1 MGELVRKVIVVT
13 DSASTVPE
21 ALKQELGIRVV
32 PILLHLAGHTYRDGV
47 DLTPDQFYRLLR
59 NSTELPSTSAPSVGG
74 FLRVYAAAAQDAAG
88 VVGIHLPPDLSA
100 TYGLAVMASELV
112 EGSPIRIVDSRSAA
126 MGQGLV
132 VLEAARAAATG
143 ADLETVVSRAEDVA
157 ARVRFLAALE
167 TLEYLRRGGRIGG
180 AAALLGGVLRITPIV
195 QVLEGRVEPFA
206 KPRTRHKAVQM
217 MLEEMAR
224 QVGDRP
230 VHVAVM
236 QADAAHEAEELRQ
249 RVAQQFNCRELLV
262 TEFTPV
268 MGAHAGPGLLGL
280 AFFAE

>member
-1 MGELVRKVIVVT
+1 MGQVIVVT

-21 ALKQELGIRVV
+21 ALTQELDIRVV
-32 PILLHLAGHTYRDGV
+32 PILLHVAGRTYRDGV
-47 DLTPDQFYRLLR
+47 DLSPDQFYRRLR
-59 NSTELPSTSAPSVGG
+59 TSTQVPSTSAPSVGD
-74 FLRVYAAAAQDAAG
+74 FMRVYATAAQDAAG

-112 EGSPIRIVDSRSAA
+112 DGPPIRIVDSRSAA
-126 MGQGLV
+126 MGQGFV
-132 VLEAARAAATG
+132 VLEAARAAASG
-143 ADLETVVSRAEDVA
+143 ADLETVATRAEEVA
-157 ARVRFLAALE
+157 AKVRFLAALE

-206 KPRTRHKAVQM
+206 KPRTRRRAIQM
-217 MLEEMAR
+217 MLEEMAQ

-236 QADAAHEAEELRQ
+236 QADAAQEAEELKQ

-268 MGAHAGPGLLGL
+268 MGAHAGPGLLGI
-280 AFFAE
+280 AFFTD

>member
-1 MGELVRKVIVVT
+1 MKQVIVVT
-13 DSASTVPE
+13 DSASTVPK
-21 ALKQELGIRVV
+21 ALMEELNIRVV
-32 PILLHLAGHTYRDGV
+32 PILLHLADYTYRDGV
-47 DLTPDQFYRLLR
+47 DLTPDQFYQLLR
-59 NSTELPSTSAPSVGG
+59 ASTQVPSTSAPSVGG

-112 EGSPIRIVDSRSAA
+112 EGPPIRIVDSRSAA
-126 MGQGLV
+126 MGQGFV
-132 VLEAARAAATG
+132 VLEAARAAAAG
-143 ADLETVVSRAEDVA
+143 ADLETAVARAEEVA
-157 ARVRFLAALE
+157 AKVRFLAALE

-206 KPRTRHKAVQM
+206 KPRTRHRAVQM
-217 MLEEMAR
+217 MLEEMTR
-224 QVGDRP
+224 QVKDRP

-236 QADAAHEAEELRQ
+236 QADATQEAEELRQ
-249 RVAQQFNCRELLV
+249 RVAQQFNCLELLV

-280 AFFAE
+280 AFFTE

>member
-1 MGELVRKVIVVT
+1 MGQVIVVT

-21 ALKQELGIRVV
+21 ALTQELDIRVV
-32 PILLHLAGHTYRDGV
+32 PILLHLSGRTFRDGV
-47 DLTPDQFYRLLR
+47 DLSPDQFYRLLR
-59 NSTELPSTSAPSVGG
+59 TSTQVPSTSAPSVGD
-74 FLRVYAAAAQDAAG
+74 FMRVYAIAAQDAAG

-112 EGSPIRIVDSRSAA
+112 DGPPIRIVDSRSAA
-126 MGQGLV
+126 MGQGFV
-132 VLEAARAAATG
+132 VLEAARAAASG
-143 ADLETVVSRAEDVA
+143 ADLETVATRAEEVA
-157 ARVRFLAALE
+157 AKVRLLAALE

-180 AAALLGGVLRITPIV
+180 AAALLGGVLHITPIV

-206 KPRTRHKAVQM
+206 KPRTRRRAIQM
-217 MLEEMAR
+217 MLEEMAQ
-224 QVGDRP
+224 QVGGRP

-236 QADAAHEAEELRQ
+236 QADAAQEAEELNQ

-268 MGAHAGPGLLGL
+268 MGAHAGPGLLGI
-280 AFFAE
+280 AFFTD